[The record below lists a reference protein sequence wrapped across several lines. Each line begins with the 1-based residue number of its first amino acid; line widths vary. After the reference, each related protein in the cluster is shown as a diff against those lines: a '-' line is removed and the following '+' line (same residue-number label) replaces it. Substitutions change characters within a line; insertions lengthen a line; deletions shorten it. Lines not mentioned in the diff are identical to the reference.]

1 MPAVRQQ
8 GCRNDDDV
16 VRRARVEP
24 TQNTQ
29 SNCSSC
35 DRGLLFYVVVV
46 VATAVAADAA
56 AAAAVADMASGLL

>member
-46 VATAVAADAA
+46 AVATAVAADAA
-56 AAAAVADMASGLL
+56 AAVADLASGL